1 LSIGGPNLKEISTE
15 SATSFPKIF
24 QAFYINGLSNTATLD
39 VSKVLSKI
47 PNLIEFSLK
56 DAGIATLDFTWPFM
70 NSLRY
75 MFLRSCD
82 VENFINLDQ
91 SYLPKNLIQLDIQYT
106 STRKL
111 PNQFL
116 NTFSNLQ
123 MLWLLNNELESLQ
136 ITGLKKLQFLS
147 ISQNN
152 FKNGII
158 LRDLPGLE
166 YVTAGFSG
174 IIEIPVSKK
183 ETPNVR
189 QADFVYN
196 DIRHVDA
203 RLMPDVQ
210 FRILS
215 LTGNEF
221 YCDCEDL
228 GHVRFVEQN
237 RGNISELVIAG
248 YEHDCGNSEF
258 GVMDVDFS
266 ECEGFETTS
275 SMTSSVVPDE
285 NTTDDMITTPKQET
299 TESSSFVLNSSIIL
313 IVSVIFA

>member
-1 LSIGGPNLKEISTE
+1 M
-15 SATSFPKIF
+15 
-24 QAFYINGLSNTATLD
+24 D
-39 VSKVLSKI
+39 VTKVLSKL
-47 PNLIEFSLK
+47 PMLIEFSLK
-56 DAGIATLDFTWPFM
+56 DAGIATLEFTWPFM

-75 MFLRSCD
+75 LFLRSCD

-91 SYLPKNLIQLDIQYT
+91 DYLPKNLIQLEIQYT

-111 PNQFL
+111 PTQFL

-136 ITGLKKLQFLS
+136 ITGLKNLQFLS

-158 LRDLPGLE
+158 LRNLPGLE
-166 YVTAGFSG
+166 YVTAAFSG
-174 IIEIPVSKK
+174 IIDIPVSK
-183 ETPNVR
+183 EDTPNVR

-196 DIRHVDA
+196 QVRHVDA
-203 RLMPDVQ
+203 RLMPDAQ

-228 GHVRFVEQN
+228 GHVRFVEEN
-237 RGNISELVIAG
+237 RESISELVIAG
-248 YEHDCGNSEF
+248 YEHDCGNTEV
-258 GVMDVDFS
+258 GVMDIDFS
-266 ECEGFETTS
+266 ECEGFETTGG
-275 SMTSSVVPDE
+275 MTTDVVTDVVTDE
-285 NTTDDMITTPKQET
+285 NTTEDVSTTTNSET
-299 TESSSFVLNSSIIL
+299 TKSSSFIQTSSIVL
-313 IVSVIFA
+313 IFSVIFL